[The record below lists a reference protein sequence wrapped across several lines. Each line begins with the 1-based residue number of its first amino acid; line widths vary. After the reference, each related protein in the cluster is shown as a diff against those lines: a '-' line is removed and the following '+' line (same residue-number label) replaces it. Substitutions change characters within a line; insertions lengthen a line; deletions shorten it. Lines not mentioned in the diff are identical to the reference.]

1 MTILDRIGE
10 TPLVALDTGLTT
22 QQGAPHI
29 SLFGKLEGNNPAGS
43 VKDRPAKQMI
53 LGAESRGLLQPGIKL
68 IEPTSGNTG
77 IALAMI
83 AASRGYAIE
92 LVMPENATAERVK
105 MMRAYGAEVT
115 LTPSAGSMEAAI
127 DYAKEKVARG
137 GYVMLDQF
145 SNDDNWR
152 AHELT
157 TGPEIWRD
165 TQGHIT
171 HFVSAMGTTGTIMG
185 VSRALRARAKE
196 DGSHVEIVGCRPTEG
211 SCIPGI
217 RRWPEAYLPRIY
229 DAAWIDTYIDV
240 AQSDAEN
247 EARRLGRKEGVLVGM
262 SAAGAVWAAR
272 EICAQLQ
279 REGRGGTIVCI
290 LCDRGDRYL
299 SSTLFP

>member
-1 MTILDRIGE
+1 MSILDRIGE
-10 TPLVALDTGLTT
+10 TPLVALDTGLSEKP
-22 QQGAPHI
+22 GAPLI
-29 SLFGKLEGNNPAGS
+29 RLFGKLEGNNPAGS
-43 VKDRPAKQMI
+43 VKDRPARQMI
-53 LGAESRGLLQPGIKL
+53 LGAEARGLLTPGIQL

-83 AASRGYAIE
+83 AAARGYEIE

-105 MMRAYGAEVT
+105 MMRAYGAKVT

-127 DYAKEKVARG
+127 DYAKEKVAKG

-165 TQGHIT
+165 TQGQVT

-185 VSRALRARAKE
+185 VSRALRAHAQNESKE
-196 DGSHVEIVGCRPTEG
+196 VEIIGCRPTEG

-229 DAAWIDTYIDV
+229 ESAWVDTFIDV
-240 AQSDAEN
+240 AQADAES
-247 EARRLGRKEGVLVGM
+247 EARRLGRKEGVLVGT

-272 EICAQLQ
+272 QVCTRLA
-279 REGRGGTIVCI
+279 REGRGGVVVCI

-299 SSTLFP
+299 SSSLFP